1 MLSKYNKCCTT
12 KTQTQP
18 SLKTRHAYLEINF
31 KQQPKL
37 RQCVSTIKTS
47 SSSVLKLE
55 CNDSQ
60 LCSVQMN
67 QEKWSELVS
76 EESKF
81 DVQDTNMTQ
90 VFASF
95 NQLNYNV
102 DWFNMSNM
110 LKQNISGLVHKNQRL
125 TDLLILASS
134 QQASLE
140 NLQSKLMGHIVSLK
154 DFD

>member
-1 MLSKYNKCCTT
+1 MLSKYNRYSISKSST
-12 KTQTQP
+12 KINLTIHP
-18 SLKTRHAYLEINF
+18 KLLEINF

-37 RQCVSTIKTS
+37 KQCVSTIKTS

-60 LCSVQMN
+60 LCSVQAS
-67 QEKWSELVS
+67 QEKWNELVS

-102 DWFNMSNM
+102 DWFNLSNM
-110 LKQNISGLVHKNQRL
+110 LKQNINGLVHKNQRL

-154 DFD
+154 EFD